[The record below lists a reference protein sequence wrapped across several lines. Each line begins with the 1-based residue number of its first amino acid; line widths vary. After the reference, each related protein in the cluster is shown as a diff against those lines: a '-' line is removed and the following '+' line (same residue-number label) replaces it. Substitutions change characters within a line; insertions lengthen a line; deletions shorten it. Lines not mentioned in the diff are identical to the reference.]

1 MSTALIITI
10 VIIAA
15 IAPIPLSFAIEAL
28 RKKPEPPTSL
38 EWAPSIPIQYL
49 NINGVRIRYIKTG
62 NGPQLVL
69 LHTIRTQLDIFQKVI
84 PELARD
90 FTVFALDYPGHGWSD
105 IPDVDYKPELF
116 TRTVA
121 GFLDKLNIKNAVVA
135 GISIGGIIPL
145 LLAAEH
151 NSRIRGVVSINPYD
165 YAGGNGLGRANFV
178 ARIISTLAPIPVV
191 GETVMRMRNEMVE
204 RIIFEG
210 GVSTPSAITAPFLA
224 EMVSVGNRP
233 GHYRAFLNLL
243 RHAGEWT
250 HAHAVYGRINIPVLL
265 VYGDHDWSNEHER
278 QTTFNEIPGAQLE
291 IVPNGRHFLALDR
304 PEAVIEHIK
313 TFSRKLKAAT

>member
-38 EWAPSIPIQYL
+38 AWAPSIPIQYL
-49 NINGVRIRYIKTG
+49 DINGVRIRYIKTG
-62 NGPQLVL
+62 DGPQLVL
-69 LHTIRTQLDIFQKVI
+69 LHTLRTQLDIFQKVI
-84 PELARD
+84 PELARE
-90 FTVFALDYPGHGWSD
+90 FTVFAPDYPGHGWSD

-121 GFLDKLNIKNAVVA
+121 GFLDKLNIKNSIVA

-151 NSRIRGVVSINPYD
+151 NSRFRGAVSINPYD
-165 YAGGNGLGRANFV
+165 YASGNSMGRGNLV
-178 ARIISTLAPIPVV
+178 ARIISTLALIPVM
-191 GETVMRMRNEMVE
+191 GETVMRMRNDMVE

-210 GVSTPSAITAPFLA
+210 GVSNSSAITAPFLT

-243 RHAGEWT
+243 RHAKEWT
-250 HAHAVYGRINIPVLL
+250 HAHAAYGRINIPVLL
-265 VYGDHDWSNEHER
+265 IYGDRDWSNESER
-278 QTTFNEIPGAQLE
+278 QTTFKEIPGAQLE
-291 IVPNGRHFLALDR
+291 IVPNGGHFLALDR
-304 PEAVIEHIK
+304 PEAVIQHIK

>member
-38 EWAPSIPIQYL
+38 AWAPSIPIQYL
-49 NINGVRIRYIKTG
+49 NLNGVRIRYIKTG
-62 NGPQLVL
+62 DGPQLVL
-69 LHTIRTQLDIFQKVI
+69 LHTLRTQLDIFQKVI
-84 PELARD
+84 PDLARN
-90 FTVFALDYPGHGWSD
+90 FTVFAPDYPGHGWSD

-116 TRTVA
+116 TRSIA
-121 GFLDKLNIKNAVVA
+121 GFLDKLNIKNAIVA

-165 YAGGNGLGRANFV
+165 YGSGKGLGRGNLV
-178 ARIISTLAPIPVV
+178 ARIISTLALIPVM
-191 GETVMRMRNEMVE
+191 GETVMRMRNDMVE

-233 GHYRAFLNLL
+233 RHYRAFLNLL
-243 RHAGEWT
+243 RHAEEWT

-265 VYGDHDWSNEHER
+265 VYGDRDWSNESER
-278 QTTFNEIPGAQLE
+278 QMTFKEIPGAQLE
-291 IVPNGRHFLALDR
+291 IVQNGGHFLALDR

-313 TFSRKLKAAT
+313 TFSRKLKAAI